1 MCFVICLENV
11 HMRGTYEI
19 HKKRELPHI
28 IQMIL
33 QQFHDFHT
41 HTLPTKVD
49 PVKDSLV
56 TSGLLQRTF
65 PTWLALSRELVTT
78 FSTPA
83 GIPACLANCSKR
95 ETFFYIKF
103 LCLLCNLRTCIKVP
117 VYTLHTSQRA
127 KLNHGG
133 QLIHHKGH

>member
-11 HMRGTYEI
+11 YMYMRGTYEI

-33 QQFHDFHT
+33 QQFLDFHT

-83 GIPACLANCSKR
+83 GIPACLANCSTRK
-95 ETFFYIKF
+95 TFFYIKF
-103 LCLLCNLRTCIKVP
+103 FVSLMHLKL
-117 VYTLHTSQRA
+117 
-127 KLNHGG
+127 KLNHRGK
-133 QLIHHKGH
+133 LIHHKGRINYIREGN